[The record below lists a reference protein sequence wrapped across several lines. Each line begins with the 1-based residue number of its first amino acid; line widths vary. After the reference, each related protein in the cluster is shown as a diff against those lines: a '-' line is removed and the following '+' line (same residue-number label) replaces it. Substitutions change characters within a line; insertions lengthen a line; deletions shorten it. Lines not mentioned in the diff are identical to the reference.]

1 MQQVNRIPTL
11 ITVLLMLM
19 DSNTE
24 NMRFYIFLAVRSSPF
39 VVFNILVIHATILY
53 LVIPNSRSKPLLHYI
68 WMSASEATK
77 AIMKYIVE
85 IADLFTLYTY
95 ALVISNTNMDTFKYF
110 ESVLGLQLVFML
122 DEFLLNGFDWDLKTI
137 ARLLVV
143 FKYADYFPKIM
154 QVMQVHIK
162 YSVLQY
168 LPYDIFEKVHVYALY
183 LKNVTLIQLFDKP
196 PTFLQ
201 DVDTLHIENTKL
213 LRGVIWKL
221 LEPLAHL
228 RVLNIYYNN
237 IKSLGS
243 DFSEHATKELQQLS
257 FYETGTKTIKPG
269 TFRDFVNLDKL
280 AIDHCKITTLSR
292 DMFPVPFNARYLY
305 FNYNQ
310 LTYIPDNLFTNMP
323 NLQTIG
329 LRSNNIVVLPESA
342 FFGVTKIQF
351 FQLDDNPI
359 TCDCRLAWLIR
370 NKPSAVSGKCNM
382 PSKFKGKDIK
392 DIDVNFFD
400 C

>member
-1 MQQVNRIPTL
+1 MKIFLLKLTVISLL
-11 ITVLLMLM
+11 ITV
-19 DSNTE
+19 T
-24 NMRFYIFLAVRSSPF
+24 LASLNSSKKKGCPEPIDTRPCTCYNSPKT
-39 VVFNILVIHATILY
+39 VLECQHIEESEILRNVFR
-53 LVIPNSRSKPLLHYI
+53 NSSGYEYK
-68 WMSASEATK
+68 E
-77 AIMKYIVE
+77 
-85 IADLFTLYTY
+85 
-95 ALVISNTNMDTFKYF
+95 
-110 ESVLGLQLVFML
+110 
-122 DEFLLNGFDWDLKTI
+122 
-137 ARLLVV
+137 
-143 FKYADYFPKIM
+143 
-154 QVMQVHIK
+154 VHIK

-201 DVDTLHIENTKL
+201 DVDTLHIESTKL

-221 LEPLAHL
+221 LEPLTHL

-310 LTYIPDNLFTNMP
+310 LTSIPDNLFTNMP

-342 FFGVTKIQF
+342 FFGVTKLQF

-392 DIDVNFFD
+392 DIDLLSIFNEELITLRRTILVAISKFRT
-400 C
+400 